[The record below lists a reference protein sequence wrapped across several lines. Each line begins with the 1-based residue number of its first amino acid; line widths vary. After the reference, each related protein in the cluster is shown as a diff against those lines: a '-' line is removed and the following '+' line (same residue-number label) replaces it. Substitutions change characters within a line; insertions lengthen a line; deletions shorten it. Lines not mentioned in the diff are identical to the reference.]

1 MKYDAFRCLFNK
13 YMCYKALQ
21 LNGNLFVFVLD
32 QMVVYASV
40 IIKSMLCVH
49 CRDYIQCDLQRE
61 TKGQAYISNKQTH
74 VLCLSLEDQ
83 SYNFTFISIS
93 HRFTAQS

>member
-32 QMVVYASV
+32 
-40 IIKSMLCVH
+40 
-49 CRDYIQCDLQRE
+49 
-61 TKGQAYISNKQTH
+61 
-74 VLCLSLEDQ
+74 
-83 SYNFTFISIS
+83 
-93 HRFTAQS
+93 